1 MIYSPS
7 TGFPHLV
14 FHEKRAPASALA
26 QAGAPQPL
34 RALQQSVPAPGQPR
48 RDAID
53 DWDLLL
59 TALSTRLRS
68 LVVDPGAS
76 STANARA
83 HRVQHVVLECA
94 ADLDLLHLALR
105 AESVQRRQI
114 EARFSESNDA
124 VARAI
129 TAIGESL
136 VARKSIAGKPRLGRR
151 ASALYRIFR

>member
-1 MIYSPS
+1 MTHSPS

-14 FHEKRAPASALA
+14 SHEKRAPAGESARA
-26 QAGAPQPL
+26 AAPRSL
-34 RALQQSVPAPGQPR
+34 RALLHSVPAPGQPR

-53 DWDLLL
+53 DWALLL
-59 TALSTRLRS
+59 TALSARLRS

-114 EARFSESNDA
+114 EARFSETNDA

-129 TAIGESL
+129 TGIGESL